1 MTVPR
6 LLLLLVAGVLFAD
19 YRYGDG
25 RLINTL
31 SDRATQ
37 LIYKL
42 NDELSKLERR
52 VAPSHQ
58 NSFRS
63 SEGGQLAA
71 TRPARLLSAG

>member
-6 LLLLLVAGVLFAD
+6 VLQLLVVGVLFAD

-25 RLINTL
+25 RSINAL

-37 LIYKL
+37 LAYKL
-42 NDELSKLERR
+42 NDELSRLERR

-58 NSFRS
+58 NSFHS
-63 SEGGQLAA
+63 
-71 TRPARLLSAG
+71 